1 MSTIITATEVT
12 VRYGERAVLNAA
24 TLAIDEGDRIGL
36 VGRNGC
42 GKTTFLRLL
51 AGLQAPDIGEVSRWR
66 EAGEILQENI
76 RRFPSEIVAH
86 EERLMGI
93 LKDLAQANEI
103 PPSDEDHVP
112 HAVVEKMNI
121 GDADRATAEAEWVL
135 GIAEMTISV
144 VGHRAPAASAR

>member
-1 MSTIITATEVT
+1 MTSMTSIRLAEAFLDRARTRLKALDVLRAEADFSDV
-12 VRYGERAVLNAA
+12 VREARDIVDLCIRGM
-24 TLAIDEGDRIGL
+24 
-36 VGRNGC
+36 
-42 GKTTFLRLL
+42 LRVM
-51 AGLQAPDIGEVSRWR
+51 DIEVSRWR

-103 PPSDEDHVP
+103 PPSDEEGIP

-135 GIAEMTISV
+135 GIAEMTIGV

>member
-1 MSTIITATEVT
+1 MTSIRLAEAFLDRARTRLKALDALRAEADFSDV
-12 VRYGERAVLNAA
+12 VREARDIVDLCIRGM
-24 TLAIDEGDRIGL
+24 
-36 VGRNGC
+36 
-42 GKTTFLRLL
+42 LRVM
-51 AGLQAPDIGEVSRWR
+51 DIEVSRWR

>member
-1 MSTIITATEVT
+1 MTSMTSIRLAEAFLDRARTRLKALDALRAEADFSDV
-12 VRYGERAVLNAA
+12 VREARDIVDLCIRGM
-24 TLAIDEGDRIGL
+24 
-36 VGRNGC
+36 
-42 GKTTFLRLL
+42 LRVM
-51 AGLQAPDIGEVSRWR
+51 DIEVSRWR

-103 PPSDEDHVP
+103 PPSDEDPVP

-135 GIAEMTISV
+135 GIAEMTIGV

>member
-1 MSTIITATEVT
+1 MTSMTSIRLAEAFLDRARTRLKALDALRAEADFSDV
-12 VRYGERAVLNAA
+12 VREARDIVDLCIRGM
-24 TLAIDEGDRIGL
+24 
-36 VGRNGC
+36 
-42 GKTTFLRLL
+42 LRVM
-51 AGLQAPDIGEVSRWR
+51 DIEVSRWR

>member
-1 MSTIITATEVT
+1 VT
-12 VRYGERAVLNAA
+12 SMTSIRLAEAFLDRARTRLKALDALRAEADFSDVVREARDIVDLCIRGM
-24 TLAIDEGDRIGL
+24 
-36 VGRNGC
+36 
-42 GKTTFLRLL
+42 LRVM
-51 AGLQAPDIGEVSRWR
+51 DIEVSRWR

>member
-1 MSTIITATEVT
+1 MTSMTSIRLAEAFLDRARTRLKALDALRAEADFSDV
-12 VRYGERAVLNAA
+12 VREARDIVDLCIRGM
-24 TLAIDEGDRIGL
+24 
-36 VGRNGC
+36 
-42 GKTTFLRLL
+42 LRVM
-51 AGLQAPDIGEVSRWR
+51 DIEVSRWR

-144 VGHRAPAASAR
+144 IGHRAPAASAR

>member
-1 MSTIITATEVT
+1 MTSIRLAEAFLDRARTRLKALDALRAEADFSDV
-12 VRYGERAVLNAA
+12 VREARDIVDLCIRGM
-24 TLAIDEGDRIGL
+24 
-36 VGRNGC
+36 
-42 GKTTFLRLL
+42 LRVM
-51 AGLQAPDIGEVSRWR
+51 DIEVSRWR

-76 RRFPSEIVAH
+76 RRFPPEIVAH

-103 PPSDEDHVP
+103 PPSDEDQTP
-112 HAVVEKMNI
+112 HPPVDKMNI
-121 GDADRATAEAEWVL
+121 ADADRATAEAEWVL

>member
-1 MSTIITATEVT
+1 MTSIRLAEAFLDRARTRLKALDALRAEADFSDV
-12 VRYGERAVLNAA
+12 VREARDIVDLCIRGM
-24 TLAIDEGDRIGL
+24 
-36 VGRNGC
+36 
-42 GKTTFLRLL
+42 LRVM
-51 AGLQAPDIGEVSRWR
+51 DIEVSRWR

-144 VGHRAPAASAR
+144 IGHRAPAASAR

>member
-1 MSTIITATEVT
+1 MTSIRLAEAFLDRARTRLKALDALRAEADFSDV
-12 VRYGERAVLNAA
+12 VREARDIVDLCIRGM
-24 TLAIDEGDRIGL
+24 
-36 VGRNGC
+36 
-42 GKTTFLRLL
+42 LRVM
-51 AGLQAPDIGEVSRWR
+51 DIEVSRWR

-103 PPSDEDHVP
+103 PPSDEDPVP

-135 GIAEMTISV
+135 GIAEMTIGV